1 MDRNVASE
9 RVGRM
14 KAELEQAKR
23 PSIPRRLWEGW
34 KRFGRK
40 VGDVQARGLLILFYF
55 VFLAPFALVV
65 RWGSDPLAIK
75 AGTRKGWRPRIDETG
90 SPTERAT
97 KQF

>member
-1 MDRNVASE
+1 MQPSFENVRTMTKLGE
-9 RVGRM
+9 TKNLR
-14 KAELEQAKR
+14 Q
-23 PSIPRRLWEGW
+23 RLWEAW

-75 AGTRKGWRPRIDETG
+75 AGTRRGWRPKRDEAA